1 MDYIL
6 PLQEIVPRGSTRERD
21 LGSISFF
28 SSKCYAEYHI
38 SNVSLIK
45 PLPPLKYNESCSEMG
60 NGRHRRCD
68 LPGAPAGMELGS
80 WDMGTQTPFQGG
92 SCQALPELTCLSPSS
107 VYRKRAHSPSSKDEH
122 SIGLKD
128 SLLAH
133 SSDPVEMRR
142 LNYQT
147 PGRSSTPP
155 RVPPAPVPLHQVT
168 MTEGEPQAFLQ
179 QLCTFVGTGAQLGL
193 SPGLSR

>member
-6 PLQEIVPRGSTRERD
+6 PLQEIVPREGVQGKEILD
-21 LGSISFF
+21 LSAF
-28 SSKCYAEYHI
+28 SLVSVMQNITFQSA
-38 SNVSLIK
+38 SLIK
-45 PLPPLKYNESCSEMG
+45 PLPSLKYNESCSEMG

-68 LPGAPAGMELGS
+68 LPGAPAGMGLGS

-92 SCQALPELTCLSPSS
+92 LCQALPELTCLSPSP

-147 PGRSSTPP
+147 PGRSSKPP
-155 RVPPAPVPLHQVT
+155 HVPTCPSSP
-168 MTEGEPQAFLQ
+168 
-179 QLCTFVGTGAQLGL
+179 
-193 SPGLSR
+193 SPGHPDRGGATSFP